1 MTPRGFTVMEVI
13 TVVAMIGIVAVVASP
28 MLSAGQT
35 RADANRFATEAM
47 DAIREAQASVM
58 SGKNDARFGV
68 HFEGTQFALFQGAAY
83 APADPNN
90 VTHQLSGLVS
100 ITAVTLSPGGAC
112 ALPAGTG
119 NCDLHFAGRKGAPT
133 ESGTVTFTDAGGN
146 VRNVIVNAVG
156 MVDAN

>member
-1 MTPRGFTVMEVI
+1 MTRRGFTVMEVL

-28 MLSAGQT
+28 LLSAGQV
-35 RADANRFATEAM
+35 RADARRFATEAT

-68 HFEGTQFALFQGAAY
+68 HFEGSRFVLFQGATY

-90 VTHQLSGLVS
+90 VVHQLSGLVS
-100 ITAVTLSPGGAC
+100 ITAVSLSPGGAC
-112 ALPAGTG
+112 TLPAGTG

-133 ESGTVTFTDAGGN
+133 ETGSVTFTDAEGN
-146 VRNVIVNAVG
+146 AKTVTVNAAG
-156 MVDAN
+156 MVDVN